1 MKQASRFS
9 PSWVVAICIA
19 LAGITWTVFGQTL
32 RHDFINYDDDLYVYE
47 NPNVVS
53 GLTRPAIL
61 WAFTHAHAG
70 NWHPLTSLSHMLDCQ
85 VYGLNAGGH
94 HFTNV
99 LLHTLAVVLLFLFL
113 QQVTGAPWRSAFVAA
128 VFAVHPLR
136 VESVAWIAERKDVLS
151 GVFFMLT
158 LLAYARYV
166 SGERSLL
173 RYLLVAFF
181 FALGLMAK
189 PMLVTLPLVLLLLD
203 YWPLCRFGSHSLGND
218 RKLRASLHL
227 FPPRRRK
234 DSSLSLEPPLLA
246 PHLVGSAGIHAINQR
261 DSAGAAR

>member
-1 MKQASRFS
+1 M
-9 PSWVVAICIA
+9 
-19 LAGITWTVFGQTL
+19 
-32 RHDFINYDDDLYVYE
+32 
-47 NPNVVS
+47 
-53 GLTRPAIL
+53 
-61 WAFTHAHAG
+61 
-70 NWHPLTSLSHMLDCQ
+70 
-85 VYGLNAGGH
+85 
-94 HFTNV
+94 
-99 LLHTLAVVLLFLFL
+99 LFLFL
-113 QQVTGAPWRSAFVAA
+113 QKVTGAPWRSAFVAA

-203 YWPLCRFGSHSLGND
+203 YWPLCRFGSHSLGNANVA
-218 RKLRASLHL
+218 RRSTFSHLVAEKIPLFLLSLL
-227 FPPRRRK
+227 
-234 DSSLSLEPPLLA
+234 SSLLTWWA
-246 PHLVGSAGIHAINQR
+246 QRAFHAINQR